1 MFFSLYVVVVY
12 LCVKFINEPLW
23 NLSLVTI
30 ERLMYVSIKI
40 LHYWEFPGDS
50 VIKTWGFPAVD
61 PGSIPGQG
69 TKIPQAVW
77 WGKKKKIVF
86 T

>member
-40 LHYWEFPGDS
+40 LHYWEFPGDP
-50 VIKTWGFPAVD
+50 VIKTWGFPAED

-77 WGKKKKIVF
+77 WGKKKQ
-86 T
+86 